1 MDDIRIVLGSLR
13 YKTATNTDLS
23 IPTPLVQNSKN
34 LQEFDRS
41 VDVNLAQVF
50 DDERQKS
57 TTFRPV
63 CKFQIL
69 FNNSYTGST
78 NYPPLENNLYYINE
92 TALTIKQCTLNPTSV
107 YWEGFP
113 QYDEFDF
120 IRSDYNVSGYT
131 VPIPST
137 IPGGIP
143 SVHIDFVAKSASTY
157 NWNHFVSYPYKNVN
171 KVMTFYDVVGTNT
184 PSLVWNA
191 VDGIPFFVKI
201 DDSTVASIA
210 NGVAPNPL
218 LEGGNRIIQFKCPV
232 KHGLSESEFVK
243 ITLTNGY
250 TNTFQVFSFGN
261 DLPGTEEYI
270 FNLFDIGYG
279 SIFNDG
285 DKGTFKR
292 VINYENPNDTTSKY
306 YVIQHKIITDVNDAV
321 LVNAGFEKNIFGTNK
336 KFESPAY
343 TPNNVKRVSI
353 KENSQSY
360 TLSFNKDIDINE
372 LRDNQKRPISELY
385 ITTVWKGFFGL
396 TFGGVDDNLNATG
409 LQEGFD
415 FNIPIDTIN
424 NEPQGW
430 WNINNTN
437 SNFVDSNNNPYPIT
451 TYNTPEGTIQIP
463 NGGTTTTI
471 QFTYLNSLKN
481 GDTINGNYC
490 EWNDYEQKERV
501 ISEMYHKFIFNSD
514 VFDIRSVNDNKPFG
528 YYYQPNRVIKIRGFS
543 DYIETG
549 SINNMADVPDYSYFS
564 TTYNSFIWRDLYTY
578 GFKDGSG
585 NGVDYPFLNGKHY
598 PYENFIFRIIPEG
611 TNYIESALHNYATL
625 YGAAQPIK
633 DNCE

>member
-13 YKTATNTDLS
+13 YKTSTNTNLS
-23 IPTPLVQNSKN
+23 IPTPLVQNTKN

-69 FNNSYTGST
+69 FNNSYSGLT
-78 NYPPLENNLYYINE
+78 NYEPLENNLYYVNE
-92 TALTIKQCTLNPTSV
+92 NALTLLQCQTNPQSV

-137 IPGGIP
+137 IPGEQP
-143 SVHIDFVAKSASTY
+143 QVHVDFVARSASTY
-157 NWNHFVSYPYKNVN
+157 NWNHFVSYPYKNID
-171 KVMTFYDVVGTNT
+171 KVMSFNNEN
-184 PSLVWNA
+184 LVNPLTWNA
-191 VDGIPFFVKI
+191 VDGIPFVVVI
-201 DDSTVASIA
+201 LDSA
-210 NGVAPNPL
+210 GNPL
-218 LEGGNRIIQFKCPV
+218 LEGGNSIIRFKCPV
-232 KHGLSESEFVK
+232 KHGLSESEFIK
-243 ITLTNGY
+243 IKLNGY
-250 TNTFQVFSFGN
+250 VNTYQIFSFG
-261 DLPGTEEYI
+261 DGLPGTEEYI
-270 FNLFDIGYG
+270 VNIFNIGYI
-279 SIFNDG
+279 SIFSDG
-285 DKGTFKR
+285 DDGTFKR
-292 VINYENPNDTTSKY
+292 VINNENPNDTTSKY

-321 LVNAGFEKNIFGTNK
+321 LVNSGFEKNIFGTNK
-336 KFESPAY
+336 KFESRVY
-343 TPNNVKRVSI
+343 TPNKVSRVSI

-360 TLSFNKDIDINE
+360 TLSFNKDIDVNE

-385 ITTVWKGFFGL
+385 ISTIWKGYFGL
-396 TFGGVDDNLNATG
+396 TFGGVDNVGNPVG
-409 LQEGFD
+409 LKQGFD
-415 FNIPIDTIN
+415 FNLSPLTSFNIP
-424 NEPQGW
+424 QSW
-430 WNINNTN
+430 WGSDNSN
-437 SNFVDSNNNPYPIT
+437 SNFVNSNGLPYPID
-451 TYNTPEGTIQIP
+451 TYSTYVGSNIK
-463 NGGTTTTI
+463 
-471 QFTYLNSLKN
+471 FTYLKSLKM
-481 GDTINGNYC
+481 GDTIDGNYC

-501 ISEMYHKFIFNSD
+501 ISEMYHKFTFNSN
-514 VFDIRSVNDNKPFG
+514 VFNIGSTDDNNQFG
-528 YYYQPNRVIKIRGFS
+528 YYYKPNRLMRIRGFS

-549 SINNMADVPDYSYFS
+549 SIKNMADVPDYSYFS

-578 GFKDGSG
+578 GFKDNSG

-611 TNYIESALHNYATL
+611 TNYIESSLHNYATL
-625 YGAAQPIK
+625 YGAAQPIT